1 MHTQPGQVGAQH
13 ASLGTDEIRR
23 RINAAAPGILAT
35 FRRTSLKFRVG
46 RAIVTLSPA
55 AAAALARDEAD
66 AHADQPTAPPTC
78 YARDNARRVLTGTDI
93 PPDDRGAFE
102 ATLRPTR
109 DLHDVAHLARE
120 FAEGQSR
127 LVPGPEAARRGVA
140 HARLYHPS
148 QMAGGVGHDSAVD
161 TLATAAA
168 WLSRELGIDMQIGSV
183 SASVS
188 RKLSEAKGLRLVR

>member
-1 MHTQPGQVGAQH
+1 
-13 ASLGTDEIRR
+13 
-23 RINAAAPGILAT
+23 
-35 FRRTSLKFRVG
+35 
-46 RAIVTLSPA
+46 
-55 AAAALARDEAD
+55 
-66 AHADQPTAPPTC
+66 
-78 YARDNARRVLTGTDI
+78 VLTGTDI